1 MSSFQVK
8 SRCLWTS
15 MGDSWMCKCLLL
27 LGACRCPSKM
37 GSGKETEQDE
47 EQKAAAQIALC
58 GQLPRGHCFPP
69 SVLYPNSDLAP
80 GCSAAE
86 GAILPK
92 ARMRAQLLWA
102 SQGSFISTPRG
113 VSCSPI
119 AGAST
124 CPQGDRAG
132 NRVPSLGESRVVHP
146 FCCHVLSLPILP
158 AWAVAAVHPGFPQH
172 KALCNI
178 RGVGSLTFFFFLR
191 SSKCTLAGQT
201 SFWEEL
207 GQRVQQSSP
216 IPSISFW
223 FN

>member
-1 MSSFQVK
+1 
-8 SRCLWTS
+8 
-15 MGDSWMCKCLLL
+15 MCKCLLL

-47 EQKAAAQIALC
+47 EQKAAAQTALC

-69 SVLYPNSDLAP
+69 SVLYPRPNSDLAP
-80 GCSAAE
+80 ACSSAE

-102 SQGSFISTPRG
+102 PQGSFISTPRG

-158 AWAVAAVHPGFPQH
+158 AWAAAAVHPGFPQH

-178 RGVGSLTFFFFLR
+178 HGVGSLTFFLR
-191 SSKCTLAGQT
+191 SSKCTLAT
-201 SFWEEL
+201 
-207 GQRVQQSSP
+207 
-216 IPSISFW
+216 
-223 FN
+223 